1 MKSKF
6 TLGSL
11 VSVKNL
17 KGYYT
22 VQSVKYDEEHNTF
35 IYNLSERPD
44 VFVTEDA
51 LESYF
56 AYDDMGNYFT

>member
-1 MKSKF
+1 MKAKF